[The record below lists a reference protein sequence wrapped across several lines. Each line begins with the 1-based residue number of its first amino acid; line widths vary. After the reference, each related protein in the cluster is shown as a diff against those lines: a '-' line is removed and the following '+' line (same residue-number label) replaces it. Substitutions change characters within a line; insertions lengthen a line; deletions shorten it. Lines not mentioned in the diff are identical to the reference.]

1 MREDFDAAL
10 EGVGDKFLGRESNEL
25 GNEHFPNRCG
35 TGGLQ
40 FLFGLGVRRDRR
52 FCTGA
57 QQMTTKLIASGV
69 CGDEAPIVSDRRA
82 MPRRRTVSGFLVSVS
97 LPVSFFFLLLW
108 SAAPVL
114 AQGGPPYYTNDPGT
128 PGPFQWEINFGYM
141 PFFYSDQSVSHTP
154 DVDINFGI
162 GDRIQLTYENAWLRV
177 QNPATAPQFGR
188 TQFGLGQSNPG
199 VKWRFYDAG
208 EDGLSVSVFPQFFL
222 NNLND
227 AVRRGITSASQS
239 FLLPF
244 EFSKK
249 LGPVDVDYEIGYQAV
264 HKGPDG
270 WITGLVVG
278 HDFTPKLEGDIEF
291 YDQGTFHPAGH
302 QPTIDF
308 GARYKIHSPII
319 FLLMAGRSLEP
330 ARSNQAYFV
339 GYFGIQILLPPKSYK

>member
-1 MREDFDAAL
+1 M
-10 EGVGDKFLGRESNEL
+10 GS
-25 GNEHFPNRCG
+25 CG
-35 TGGLQ
+35 AT
-40 FLFGLGVRRDRR
+40 
-52 FCTGA
+52 
-57 QQMTTKLIASGV
+57 
-69 CGDEAPIVSDRRA
+69 
-82 MPRRRTVSGFLVSVS
+82 PRQRTVSGCFVSVS
-97 LPVSFFFLLLW
+97 SASVSFVVLFFFLFLW
-108 SAAPVL
+108 SATPAL

-128 PGPFQWEINFGYM
+128 PGPFNWEINLGYM
-141 PFFYSDQSVSHTP
+141 PFFYSGQSVSHTP

-177 QNPATAPQFGR
+177 QNPSTAPQFGR

-199 VKWRFYDAG
+199 VKWRFYDGG

-222 NNLND
+222 NNPND
-227 AVRRGITSASQS
+227 AVRRGITPASQS

-249 LGPVDVDYEIGYQAV
+249 FGPVDVDYEIGYQIV
-264 HKGPDG
+264 HKGPNG
-270 WITGLVVG
+270 WLTGLVVG

-291 YDQGTFHPAGH
+291 YNQGTFHPSFN

-319 FLLMAGRSLEP
+319 FLMMAGRSLE
-330 ARSNQAYFV
+330 ATRSNQAYFL